1 MKVGVMSLAHIHA
14 PGYVKLLG
22 NRPDVT
28 LAIADPAG
36 AEVAESAGA
45 EYHSTYESLLASGP
59 DAVVV
64 CAENTRHRKLVELAA
79 AAGVHV
85 LCEKPLATTT
95 ADATAMVEACEKA
108 GVALMTAF
116 PVRFSPA
123 FQSVRG
129 LVNSGSLGDVIAAVG
144 TNNGKLPPDEYG
156 WFTDPEL
163 SGGGAMVDHI
173 VHVADLL
180 EALFSVQPKTVYA
193 QSNRITYAH
202 QDRVET
208 GGIVT
213 IEYANGLK
221 ATIDCSWNR
230 PPAFPTWGGLTLQL
244 VGSAGMVDVDPFA
257 QTVTGFTDR
266 AAHYGWGDDLD
277 ALMLDEFLS
286 AVAAGRRPQPDGA
299 ASLRTV
305 QIVEAAYQS
314 ARTNE
319 PVVIATP

>member
-14 PGYVKLLG
+14 PAYVKLLSA
-22 NRPDVT
+22 RTDVT

-36 AEVAESAGA
+36 AEVTESAGA

-64 CAENTRHRKLVELAA
+64 CAENTRHRTLVELAA
-79 AAGVHV
+79 AAGAHV

-95 ADATAMVEACEKA
+95 ADATAMIEACETA

-123 FQSVRG
+123 FQSVRQ
-129 LVNSGSLGDVIAAVG
+129 LVSSGSLGDVIAAVG
-144 TNNGKLPPDEYG
+144 TNNGKLPPDGYG

-163 SGGGAMVDHI
+163 SGGGAMVDHL

-180 EALFSVQPKTVYA
+180 ESLFSAQPKTVYA

-208 GGIVT
+208 GGIVS

-244 VGSAGMVDVDPFA
+244 VGSAGIVDVDPFA
-257 QTVTGFTDR
+257 QAVTGFADR
-266 AAHYGWGDDLD
+266 AAHYSWGDDLD

-286 AVAAGRRPQPDGA
+286 AIAAGRRPQPDGA

-314 ARTNE
+314 AQANQ
-319 PVVIATP
+319 PVTIA